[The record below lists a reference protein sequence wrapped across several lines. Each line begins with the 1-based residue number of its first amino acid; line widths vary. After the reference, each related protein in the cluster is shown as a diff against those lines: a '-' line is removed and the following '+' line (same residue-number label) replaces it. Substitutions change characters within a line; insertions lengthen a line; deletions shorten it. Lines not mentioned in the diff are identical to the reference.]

1 MRLIQNAVRPE
12 IDSNPQPSSLIEGRY
27 RVIIFND
34 DHTPYDVVVRILMA
48 ATGCDLEEAAI
59 ETWEA
64 HTFGRCDVHFAAEH
78 ECHEVAGVINGVG
91 VQTDVQPEWDR

>member
-1 MRLIQNAVRPE
+1 MHNAVRPD
-12 IDSNPQPSSLIEGRY
+12 IGSTPQSSPLIEGRY

-64 HTFGRCDVHFAAEH
+64 HTFGRCDVHFDAEH
-78 ECHEVAGVINGVG
+78 VCHEVATVIGGVG
-91 VQTDVQPEWDR
+91 VLTAVQPEWDH